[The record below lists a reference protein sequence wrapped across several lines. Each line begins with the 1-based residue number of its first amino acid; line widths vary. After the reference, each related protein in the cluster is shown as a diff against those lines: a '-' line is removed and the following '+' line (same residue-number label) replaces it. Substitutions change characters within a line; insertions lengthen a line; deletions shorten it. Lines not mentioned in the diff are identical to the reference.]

1 MILFLSMP
9 QAQDIVIALKTA
21 LKRRGVT
28 YAHVAN
34 ALQLS
39 ESTVKRL
46 FASGNLSLKRLQHI
60 CALVNLELGDLVDIA
75 DDLRRNVVELTDE
88 QERTLVGDPKLLLTA
103 FLLLNHCTFKQITDD
118 YKISEL
124 EGIRLLAKLDRL
136 KIIDLLPD
144 NKVRMRLARNFNW
157 RKNGPIQRFFE
168 EQVQSEFFQ
177 SRFDG
182 PGELRFVL
190 NGMVS
195 DQSIKI
201 FHQRLQ
207 RLAVEF
213 EELVKE
219 DRKLELDDRRGT
231 TVIVGIR
238 PWGLG
243 VFEQLRRNRAS

>member
-1 MILFLSMP
+1 MTHV
-9 QAQDIVIALKTA
+9 QDIVGALKTA
-21 LKRRGVT
+21 LKQNGVT
-28 YAHVAN
+28 YAQVAK

-46 FASGNLSLKRLQHI
+46 FATGNLSLKRLQQI
-60 CALVNLELGDLVDIA
+60 CALVNLELGDLLDIA
-75 DDLRRNVVELTDE
+75 DESRRNVVELTAE
-88 QERTLVGDPKLLLTA
+88 QEQILIADPKLLLTA
-103 FLLLNHCTFKQITDD
+103 FLLLNHYSFKQITND
-118 YKISEL
+118 YQISEL

-144 NKVRMRLARNFNW
+144 NKVRIRLARNFNW

-168 EQVQSEFFQ
+168 EQVQSEFFK
-177 SRFDG
+177 SHFDG

-207 RLAVEF
+207 RLAAEF
-213 EELVKE
+213 EGLVKE
-219 DRKLELDDRRGT
+219 DRRLELGDRHGT

-243 VFEQLRRNRAS
+243 LFEQLRSNRAS

>member
-1 MILFLSMP
+1 M
-9 QAQDIVIALKTA
+9 AQTEDIVGALKTA
-21 LKRRGVT
+21 LKRKGVT
-28 YAHVAN
+28 YAQVAK

-46 FASGNLSLKRLQHI
+46 FATGNLSLKRLQQI
-60 CALVNLELGDLVDIA
+60 CALVDLELGDLVDIA
-75 DDLRRNVVELTDE
+75 DELRRNVVELTEE
-88 QERTLVGDPKLLLTA
+88 QELTLVADPKLLLAA
-103 FLLLNHCTFKQITDD
+103 FLLLNHYTFKQITDD
-118 YKISEL
+118 YRISEL

-207 RLAVEF
+207 RLAAEF
-213 EELVKE
+213 EGLVKE
-219 DRKLELDDRRGT
+219 DRKLELVDRHGT

-243 VFEQLRRNRAS
+243 LFEQLRRV